1 MFSLRRCLRHYWP
14 FDRGGLL
21 IPRRPPSDAN
31 QSAGA
36 ALIIGLHIVAFFVVL
51 LGGTVLVKALVSEDN
66 FQQRQ
71 NWRLEAI
78 AFAFTGIALYQ
89 LPYVIPSDS
98 HCAPG
103 KAAAAL
109 GILQRCRDCCCGD
122 GFDQCAMFFTGVWE

>member
-1 MFSLRRCLRHYWP
+1 M
-14 FDRGGLL
+14 
-21 IPRRPPSDAN
+21 
-31 QSAGA
+31 
-36 ALIIGLHIVAFFVVL
+36 IIGLHIVAFFVVL

-103 KAAAAL
+103 KAAVPWGFFKGVVIAA
-109 GILQRCRDCCCGD
+109 
-122 GFDQCAMFFTGVWE
+122 AVTGLISVPCFLLVFGSRL